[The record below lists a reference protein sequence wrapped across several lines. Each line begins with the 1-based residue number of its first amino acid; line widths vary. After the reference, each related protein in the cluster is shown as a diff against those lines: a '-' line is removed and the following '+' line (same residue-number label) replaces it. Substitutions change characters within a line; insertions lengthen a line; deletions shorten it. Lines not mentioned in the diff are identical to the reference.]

1 MSIEITEVDNSQPS
15 STVEFAGT
23 PAAVIGTAEAGPA
36 FVPTL
41 SNSESSWA
49 EIHGTISTTYW
60 GSVAVKQ
67 WYNEAQANAGLVY
80 LRILGVGDGK
90 KRSAADNSV
99 TNAGFTVGAEQ
110 VQTQLAKETALAAD
124 GTAVTVGAVGNNPFA
139 NEVFLAQ
146 ASVAATT
153 TLTVRDAGQILTS
166 NQISFITAGGD
177 TVTITGHG
185 SANAMTTT
193 SGASSDGTFNA
204 STESGG
210 TTNNKAQAL
219 AIATAINL
227 HEDFTATAV
236 DTAVVTVTQVTK
248 GLAGNTAVTKAVNG
262 GDGNMHDAVLQIS
275 PQSTDASISAG
286 AFSGAVAEAQ
296 SSAAPGRMY
305 FLSTLMS
312 SSAGSNYLI
321 DAGMAGSRAKYAPI
335 LRGAILVAS
344 GVELTLSGWNQ
355 GEDGAAAL
363 TGSAYAW
370 GSNGLSKN
378 SGGHV
383 GAMNGSNYTAKLIFN
398 GLKDST
404 AALSKRIVT
413 VKFDAEAI
421 DGHLSQLNTDP
432 DKFEELGHYLYANYP
447 VPSILAVPTTDLPVH
462 NFSEVVDGVAVT
474 HYHNV
479 LLTTGSAP
487 YNTYGAAGYKPNF
500 EGFNDRFST
509 PFTPWVISQAVGGA
523 ETKLFRLHGLDDGQ
537 GAEDRYFAEISN
549 IQYPTVS
556 GEYAKFNLTVR
567 AYGTADTNQTQPN
580 PDQNTGG
587 TSFPVSYSNLTLD
600 PNSND
605 YIARRIGD
613 YHRYYNFDVAV
624 DQQKL
629 VLAGTYENQNR
640 FFRVEV
646 SDVVAQGATD
656 PNLVPFGH
664 QGVHHLVTSGTLEML
679 APIQTGITS
688 INPDGDAAAIFPTQ
702 FGVTSGATWVN
713 NVGQGMITPP
723 VPMRNQIVNSAT
735 TTTILPWGMRFD
747 RPVAGTLYSDEA
759 ATTTTVSLT
768 GDTAGTTDQVVKNSS
783 SLLWA
788 SGMDLIRELNKFY
801 PSYATSPQW
810 VGDNSGTANTT
821 NGSILDS
828 NSFNNNKFSL
838 GKVYVATETVSGIV
852 RPNNNRWHNAYYI
865 GTGTDPST
873 TGYRFLTAED
883 LKQTNQ
889 TQKYTRFIMPFQGG
903 FDGFNIFNQNKR
915 LMNHHAAH
923 YEQANKAVQGGLN
936 GPTVAA
942 YRKAIDILSEK
953 TDTDINALCIPG
965 QRSTFI
971 TDHAAESMEE
981 RFDAIYLMDIEVC
994 DQGGSGD
1001 SNIMFG
1007 DNDEQVVSTF
1017 YTLDRFGSR
1026 GVDSS
1031 FAAAYYP
1038 NVNLTFVD
1046 NTAGPGLGGG
1056 QVSGTATDAPASIA
1070 ALGAFAL
1077 TDRREG
1083 AWGTPAGY
1091 DNGRPKSITN
1101 TMVELTAKDVSDL
1114 YIARINPIAN
1124 YNDPNSPTLD
1134 SAGDTEVRGTGVI
1147 QGQKT
1152 LLLADSALS
1161 RLDVRKLMVY
1171 IRRRTR
1177 SIAESYIFQPNQPS
1191 TLKDFSAEVEALLS
1205 QLQGVQA
1212 IEQYRV
1218 VIDETTT
1225 SQADIE
1231 NNTVRGKVFVK
1242 PYRSIEIISIDIN
1255 IENNGAF

>member
-1 MSIEITEVDNSQPS
+1 MSVNIIEVDNSQPS
-15 STVEFAGT
+15 QSTEYVGT

-49 EIHGTISTTYW
+49 KIHGTITKTYW

-80 LRILGVGDGK
+80 LRVLGVGDGK
-90 KRSAADNSV
+90 KRSAANNSV

-110 VQTQLAKETALAAD
+110 VQTQLAKETALTLDA
-124 GTAVTVGAVGNNPFA
+124 TAVTVGAVGKNPFA
-139 NEVFLAQ
+139 NETTSLSAG
-146 ASVAATT
+146 SAATNVINTPST
-153 TLTVRDAGQILTS
+153 TDTHNQTIIVAVGGSTVLTITTDNGVAYTATPTLSGAAHTLGIAGSLTDTQVYAALAYLI
-166 NQISFITAGGD
+166 NQLDNVSAAADGD
-177 TVTITGHG
+177 TSVTITADAPAV
-185 SANAMTTT
+185 STYDIVVT
-193 SGASSDGTFNA
+193 GTFI
-204 STESGG
+204 GG
-210 TTNNKAQAL
+210 GHS
-219 AIATAINL
+219 AT
-227 HEDFTATAV
+227 TATAGH
-236 DTAVVTVTQVTK
+236 AQVQT
-248 GLAGNTAVTKAVNG
+248 
-262 GDGNMHDAVLQIS
+262 
-275 PQSTDASISAG
+275 
-286 AFSGAVAEAQ
+286 
-296 SSAAPGRMY
+296 SAAPGRAY
-305 FLSTLMS
+305 FLATLMS
-312 SSAGSNYLI
+312 SSAGSRYLT
-321 DAGMAGSRAKYAPI
+321 DAGQSDTVAPI
-335 LRGAILVAS
+335 LRGVILVAS
-344 GVELTLSGWNQ
+344 GVELTLSGWNH

-370 GSNGLSKN
+370 GQNGHGKN
-378 SGGHV
+378 PGGHV
-383 GAMNGSNYTAKLIFN
+383 GAMNGANYTTKLIFN

-404 AALSKRIVT
+404 STLAKRIVT
-413 VKFDAEAI
+413 VKFDAEDI
-421 DGHLSQLNTDP
+421 DGHLSSLNTDP

-447 VPSILAVPTTDLPVH
+447 VPSVLAVPSTVSPIH
-462 NFSEVVDGVAVT
+462 SFSQVVDGTATT

-479 LLTTGSAP
+479 ILTTGSAP
-487 YNTYGAAGYKPNF
+487 YNTYGASGYKPNF

-523 ETKLFRLHGLDDGQ
+523 ETQLFRFHALDDGQ
-537 GAEDRYFAEISN
+537 GAENRYFAEISN
-549 IQYPTVS
+549 IRYPTVS
-556 GEYAKFNLTVR
+556 GEYAQFDITVR
-567 AYGTADTNQTQPN
+567 SYGTVDTVQTQAN
-580 PDQNTGG
+580 PDANGSG
-587 TSFPVSYSNLTLD
+587 DFPISYSNLTLD
-600 PNSND
+600 PNSSD
-605 YIARRIGD
+605 FIARKIGD
-613 YHRYYNFDVAV
+613 YHRYYNFDVDV

-629 VLAGTYENQNR
+629 VLAGTYENANKY
-640 FFRVEV
+640 FRVEV
-646 SDVVAQGATD
+646 SDAVAQGIIDTD
-656 PNLVPFGH
+656 LVPFGH
-664 QGVHHLVTSGTLEML
+664 QGMHHLVTSGTQEML

-688 INPDGDAAAIFPTQ
+688 TNPAGASAAIFPAQ
-702 FGVTSGATWVN
+702 FGENAGGVWTH
-713 NVGQGMITPP
+713 NVGSAIVTPP
-723 VPMRNQIVNSAT
+723 VPMRNQIVNTSTYTAANA
-735 TTTILPWGMRFD
+735 LPWGMRFD
-747 RPVAGTLYSDEA
+747 RPVAGTLHSDEA
-759 ATTTTVSLT
+759 SSTVIELAGDGT
-768 GDTAGTTDQVVKNSS
+768 GGVTQVIKNSTS
-783 SLLWA
+783 QLWA

-810 VGDNSGTANTT
+810 AGANAGVANST
-821 NGSILDS
+821 NGSVIDADAFL
-828 NSFNNNKFSL
+828 NNKFTL
-838 GKVYVATETVSGIV
+838 GRVYVATETVSGIV

-865 GTGTDPST
+865 KNGTDPST
-873 TGYRFLTAED
+873 SGFRFLEASD
-883 LKQTNQ
+883 LKSTNQ

-903 FDGFNIFNQNKR
+903 FDGFNMFNQNKR

-923 YEQANKAVQGGLN
+923 YEQANKATQGGLN

-981 RFDAIYLMDIEVC
+981 RFDAIYLMDVEVC
-994 DQGGSGD
+994 DQGGSGAA
-1001 SNIMFG
+1001 NLMFG

-1038 NVNLTFVD
+1038 NVNLTFID

-1056 QVSGTATDAPASIA
+1056 QISGTASDAPASIA

-1091 DNGRPKSITN
+1091 DNGRPKAITN

-1124 YNDPNSPTLD
+1124 YNDPTSPSLD
-1134 SAGDTEVRGTGVI
+1134 SSGETEVRGTGVI

-1152 LLLADSALS
+1152 LLLADSSLS

-1171 IRRRTR
+1171 IRRKTR
-1177 SIAESYIFQPNQPS
+1177 KIAESYIFEPNQPT
-1191 TLKDFSAEVEALLS
+1191 TLKDFSAEVESLLG
-1205 QLQGVQA
+1205 QLQAVQA
-1212 IEQYRV
+1212 VEQYRV